1 MTSLTSVA
9 TRHRQLTVVG
19 VVGFAAMMALGA
31 QIAIPIPG
39 TPVPFTLQPLAVVLA
54 GLCLGPV
61 AGAASMVLYLLVG
74 ALGAPV
80 FSPIGAPGVLRLIGP
95 TGGYLLAAPAAAA
108 IAGLVGRRFPAFAGR
123 MLAAFL
129 GIATLYLGGVA
140 QLLVQWI
147 ALANFIAPRPCPDT
161 RLAGDERFP
170 VVDQNDEFLRDAS
183 RSDVH
188 GNNLR
193 HRAVHILIFNSA
205 GEVYLQQRSRWKDR
219 HPLKWDSSAAGHVGA
234 TESYDET
241 AQRELE
247 EELGISVRLEKIS
260 KLPASEC
267 TDQEFVWLYRGDVA
281 GNVSPNRTE
290 IEAGGF
296 FPETI
301 VDGWAAARPEDFAPG
316 FIECWKVY
324 RRKNCNDC
332 GALT

>member
-9 TRHRQLTVVG
+9 TRHRQLTAVG

-140 QLLVQWI
+140 QL
-147 ALANFIAPRPCPDT
+147 
-161 RLAGDERFP
+161 E
-170 VVDQNDEFLRDAS
+170 
-183 RSDVH
+183 
-188 GNNLR
+188 
-193 HRAVHILIFNSA
+193 LITGS
-205 GEVYLQQRSRWKDR
+205 LQR
-219 HPLKWDSSAAGHVGA
+219 
-234 TESYDET
+234 
-241 AQRELE
+241 
-247 EELGISVRLEKIS
+247 
-260 KLPASEC
+260 
-267 TDQEFVWLYRGDVA
+267 
-281 GNVSPNRTE
+281 
-290 IEAGGF
+290 
-296 FPETI
+296 
-301 VDGWAAARPEDFAPG
+301 AAAMGTVPFILADLGKVVVAAVISSTRSSRP
-316 FIECWKVY
+316 
-324 RRKNCNDC
+324 
-332 GALT
+332 LT

>member
-61 AGAASMVLYLLVG
+61 AGGASMVLYLLVG

-140 QLLVQWI
+140 QLELI
-147 ALANFIAPRPCPDT
+147 TGSL
-161 RLAGDERFP
+161 ER
-170 VVDQNDEFLRDAS
+170 
-183 RSDVH
+183 
-188 GNNLR
+188 
-193 HRAVHILIFNSA
+193 
-205 GEVYLQQRSRWKDR
+205 
-219 HPLKWDSSAAGHVGA
+219 
-234 TESYDET
+234 
-241 AQRELE
+241 
-247 EELGISVRLEKIS
+247 
-260 KLPASEC
+260 
-267 TDQEFVWLYRGDVA
+267 
-281 GNVSPNRTE
+281 
-290 IEAGGF
+290 
-296 FPETI
+296 
-301 VDGWAAARPEDFAPG
+301 AAAMGTVPFILADLGKVVVAAVISSTRSSRP
-316 FIECWKVY
+316 
-324 RRKNCNDC
+324 
-332 GALT
+332 LT